1 MIQLNLDKHH
11 IILYIAI
18 AVFALFSV
26 YAIEARIA
34 DNAQAKADAAEGKA
48 ELIAAQN
55 KTFQA
60 EKAAEIALLN
70 AQNSQLQLA
79 NQALSAQIAQ
89 TNAILAQQ
97 KKVDASLPPNELA
110 KRIVSLAPGGNITVE
125 ANGYLVDQ
133 PEAVAI
139 AQTLEEVP
147 ALIANIGK
155 LESENANLTTVIAND
170 SKTLDLEK
178 QSHASDVTSLNA
190 AITADKAELGAVKA
204 QCRKSK
210 LKWFGIGVVVGF
222 VGRHFTGF

>member
-1 MIQLNLDKHH
+1 MQLNLDHH
-11 IILYIAI
+11 HLILYGVAI
-18 AVFALFSV
+18 CLALGGV
-26 YAIEARIA
+26 YLIEARVA
-34 DNAQAKADAAEGKA
+34 DNATARANAAEGKA
-48 ELIAAQN
+48 QLISEQN
-55 KTFQA
+55 KQFQTQVSQQVQQLVLA
-60 EKAAEIALLN
+60 
-70 AQNSQLQLA
+70 NSQLQQA

-110 KRIVSLAPGGNITVE
+110 KRIVSLAPGGNVTVE

-133 PEAVAI
+133 SEAVAI

-147 ALIANIGK
+147 ALTANLGK
-155 LESENANLTTVIAND
+155 LESENANLTTVVAND

-190 AITADKAELGAVKA
+190 ALAAGKAELGAVKA

-210 LKWFGIGVVVGF
+210 LKWFGVGVVVGF